1 MQWEKKSVVELILPK
16 YVWYKIYYSGTL
28 YCAIFYIP
36 SKVLNIVCSTQVFN
50 IIIAKITSTVDEFKI
65 RVNATD
71 WCAILRIVKYIWEFL
86 QYTKKI

>member
-1 MQWEKKSVVELILPK
+1 M
-16 YVWYKIYYSGTL
+16 
-28 YCAIFYIP
+28 
-36 SKVLNIVCSTQVFN
+36 FN
-50 IIIAKITSTVDEFKI
+50 ILIAKITSTVDEFKI